1 MKRKFLIFSLLKV
14 SNMFLVLYILGLISK
29 KLNLENFGNF
39 SLIQSFINI
48 TIGFLFSWSSS
59 LILYFGVQEK
69 DKQGNMREVIWIRNK
84 ILLCVTI
91 ILTLGFI
98 FLKNNLDEYLKI
110 NSILIYFIIIFKVF
124 NEYMAVYLLSIKK
137 KIESV
142 FLQFL
147 LKITLAIYITCFNLS
162 LNKLIVLSLLIE
174 TIGLLFIFFIDKND
188 FKKPDIF
195 NKKLQNRITLFL
207 KWQFLGFL
215 GLSLTNYGD
224 NFIIKSLYSFEEIGF
239 YSRAYTFFLGMDSI
253 IGVVTSYMNP
263 EIISAVAKKNKK
275 KLSDFFNRDRYIIF
289 IIFSILNITL
299 IILAP
304 IIFTI
309 LYSDNISKTIL
320 IFRILSIGSIIRVWL
335 NLYNVIFNISNNF
348 KYLQQLNIVRGVLNL
363 LFSYILIKK
372 IGVVGAAYATIFTL
386 ILIGVILSMKG
397 EKIIKEIK
405 IELNT

>member
-59 LILYFGVQEK
+59 LILFFGVQEK

>member
-59 LILYFGVQEK
+59 LILFFGVQEK

-289 IIFSILNITL
+289 IIFSIFNITL